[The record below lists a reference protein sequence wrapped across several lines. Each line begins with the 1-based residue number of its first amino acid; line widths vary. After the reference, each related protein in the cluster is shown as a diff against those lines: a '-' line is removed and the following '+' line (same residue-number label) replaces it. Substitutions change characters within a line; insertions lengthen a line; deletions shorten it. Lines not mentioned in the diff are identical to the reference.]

1 MRRATAGSQGVAR
14 MLFNSNAFIFL
25 FLPVTFAVFYALR
38 RANHALAAGWLAAA
52 SLFFYAWWNP
62 IYVGLLLGSI
72 LFNYF
77 MGMRIARTRAAG
89 MLGQAKLALVVALAG
104 DLGLLGYYKY
114 TNFFL
119 ENVGELVGASF
130 PHANIILPLG
140 ISFFTFTQIAFLV
153 DTWQGKVKEYRFVHY
168 CLFVS
173 YFPHLIAGPIL
184 HHAEMMPQ
192 FARHETYRLQ
202 AENVAVGLTIFIIG
216 LFKKVILADGIG
228 PFVGPLFSLPGTGV
242 EPTFVEAWSAVLAYS
257 LQLYFDFSGYSDMAI
272 GLSRLFGVT
281 LPLNFHSPYK
291 AVNMSDLW
299 QRWHMTLSRFLREY
313 VFVPLGGHRK
323 SAARRYY
330 SLFVTMVLCGAWH
343 GAGWTY
349 VVFGALHGFYLAV
362 NQAWRTVR
370 KHRDRRLGRK
380 RGHSTWW
387 GRVIAIL
394 LTFACWLVGLALFR
408 AANMSDAIM
417 ILKGMFGFHGF
428 AMPGVLLEK
437 WGVFGEWLAMHG
449 VDFSEGRGLVRGGL
463 VNWMIILLAIA
474 WFAPNTQQIM
484 ARFAPALGIPRDS
497 QPARLLRWRPRIAF
511 ALIGAVIAFA
521 VIVNLHQNSEFLYF
535 QF

>member
-1 MRRATAGSQGVAR
+1 
-14 MLFNSNAFIFL
+14 MLFNSFPFIFL
-25 FLPVTFAVFYALR
+25 FLPVTFAVFYVVAR
-38 RANHALAAGWLAAA
+38 TNHALAAGWLAAA
-52 SLFFYAWWNP
+52 SLFFYGWWNP

-72 LFNYF
+72 VFNYVL
-77 MGMRIARTRAAG
+77 GMRIAKTRAAG
-89 MLGQAKLALVVALAG
+89 DLARAKLLLVVAVAG

-114 TNFFL
+114 ANFFL
-119 ENVGELVGASF
+119 ENVGALTGASF
-130 PHANIILPLG
+130 PHADIILPLG

-153 DTWQGKVKEYRFVHY
+153 DTWQGKVQEYRFVHY
-168 CLFVS
+168 CLFVT

-192 FARHETYRLQ
+192 FAKRETYRLR

-228 PFVGPLFSLPGTGV
+228 PYVGPLFALPGTGV

-291 AVNMSDLW
+291 AANISDLW
-299 QRWHMTLSRFLREY
+299 QRWHMTLTRFLREY
-313 VFVPLGGHRK
+313 LFVPLGGHRK
-323 SAARRYY
+323 SAVRRYY
-330 SLFVTMVLCGAWH
+330 SLMVTMVLCGVWH

-362 NQAWRTVR
+362 NQTWRMVR
-370 KHRDRRLGRK
+370 KHRDKRLGRK
-380 RGHSTWW
+380 RTPPTWW
-387 GRVIAIL
+387 GRAIAVL

-408 AANMSDAIM
+408 AANMSDAVM

-428 AMPGVLLEK
+428 ALPGVLLAK
-437 WGVFGEWLAMHG
+437 LGAFGEWLAAHG
-449 VDFSEGRGLVRGGL
+449 MDFSEGRGLVRGGL

-484 ARFAPALGIPRDS
+484 ARFSPALGIPRGS
-497 QPARLLRWRPRIAF
+497 QPARLLLWRPRATLAMITAVVAF
-511 ALIGAVIAFA
+511 V